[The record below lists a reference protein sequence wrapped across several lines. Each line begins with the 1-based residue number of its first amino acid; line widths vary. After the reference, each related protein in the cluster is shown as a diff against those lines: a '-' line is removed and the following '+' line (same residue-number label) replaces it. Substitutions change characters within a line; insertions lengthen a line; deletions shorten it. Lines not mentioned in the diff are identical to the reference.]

1 MHDHH
6 EKLDLCLIQYSICS
20 IRYIS
25 EQYLLSYNKLSAFLK
40 TFGHIVWKICRVVVW
55 LQLSFSCTVCNF
67 IPLRVLLRIFILVG
81 LVEIQDWHDWIL
93 FLSQL
98 NLWIQILI
106 LMLLAFLTLLIWLV
120 NILYDI
126 WRWINNFLRFNIA
139 IVFIKIN

>member
-40 TFGHIVWKICRVVVW
+40 TFGHIVWEICRVVVW
-55 LQLSFSCTVCNF
+55 LQLSFSSTVCNF

-98 NLWIQILI
+98 NCWIQILI

-126 WRWINNFLRFNIA
+126 CRWINNFLRFNIA